1 MTSSRQGLFRTPWA
15 LLPPLILLLVWG
27 LLSWLNQGRVLPSP
41 RESLLALGRLLCTG
55 DTWRSLALTLARGS
69 GGLALGGTIGLALG
83 LFCGRHPR
91 LHDALSPMVTLAQ
104 GCPPIVWISLL
115 LVWLSLGGAIPLA
128 VSTLSVLPVI
138 FIQTANAVRGM
149 DPRWFE
155 VAQVYRVGPW
165 RRCRHLI
172 LPGIAHPLAGAF
184 SYACGITW
192 KVTATAEFFGAT
204 DGIGAQIYQ
213 SYRDLAL
220 ERLFAWTLL
229 IASLGIAI
237 DALLVRRL
245 RRL

>member
-1 MTSSRQGLFRTPWA
+1 MTSSPPGVLRRSWA
-15 LLPPLILLLVWG
+15 LLPPLLLLLIWG
-27 LLSWLNQGRVLPSP
+27 GLSRLNQGRVLPSP
-41 RESLLALGRLLCTG
+41 WETLLALGKLLATG
-55 DTWRSLALTLARGS
+55 DTWRSLMLTLGRGS
-69 GGLALGGTIGLALG
+69 GGLALGGGIGLVTG

-91 LHDALSPMVTLAQ
+91 LHDALSPMVTLMQ

-138 FIQTANAVRGM
+138 FIQTASAVRSL

-155 VAQVYRVGPW
+155 VAQVYRLGLW
-165 RRCRHLI
+165 RRCRDLI

-204 DGIGAQIYQ
+204 DGIGAQIYR
-213 SYRDLAL
+213 SYHQLAL

-229 IASLGIAI
+229 IALLGIAI
-237 DALLVRRL
+237 DTLLVRRL
-245 RRL
+245 RR

>member
-1 MTSSRQGLFRTPWA
+1 MTSPRQGLIRSPWA
-15 LLPPLILLLVWG
+15 LLPPLLLLLVWG
-27 LLSWLNQGRVLPSP
+27 FFSWYNQGRVLPSP
-41 RESLLALGRLLCTG
+41 KGTFLALGRLLSS
-55 DTWRSLALTLARGS
+55 DATWRSLLLSLLRGS
-69 GGLALGGTIGLALG
+69 GGLALGGILGLALG

-115 LVWLSLGGAIPLA
+115 LVWFSLGGAIPLA
-128 VSTLSVLPVI
+128 VSTLTVLPVI
-138 FIQTANAVRGM
+138 FIHTANAVRGL

-155 VAQVYRVGPW
+155 VADVYRLSLW

-204 DGIGAQIYQ
+204 DGIGAQIYR
-213 SYRDLAL
+213 SYRLLAL
-220 ERLFAWTLL
+220 EDLFAWTLL
-229 IASLGIAI
+229 IALLGIAI
-237 DALLVRRL
+237 DALLIRRL